1 MHAPRRV
8 KARVTILLGVAV
20 LAVFL
25 GLTVSARGRDRS
37 AQAPAVSWLGLVGGP
52 RAAVPVGQRMIV
64 LLKTPSLGQRLA
76 KARFA
81 TEAQERA
88 WTSSAY
94 AAQQQVLTT
103 LAAEGITV
111 HPDFTYSRVVDGFAA
126 SLDGRA
132 VALLDLDPEV
142 SGVYPVRAAY
152 PASVSETLLASKA
165 FGAGSGHRPFAELP
179 GYNGRGV
186 TIALLDTGVDEAHP
200 FLRGRV
206 LPGVDIVNDDG
217 AATARANPQDPA
229 QIERHGTELAG
240 ILAGV
245 DGPGGLHGVAWGAT
259 VLPIR
264 VAGWQPAADGR
275 ELVYARSDQLIAG
288 LERAVDPNDDGDSHD
303 AVRVAL
309 VGVAEPYA
317 AFTEGPEAQAV
328 QGALDLNTVVVAPA
342 GNDGGAGPSF
352 GSVAGPAGAA
362 GALAVAATDSR
373 VRLPQT
379 RVVLRRGL
387 DVIFD
392 GSLPL
397 LGSIVPTH
405 SLTLGVATPR
415 ATRGLAGAT
424 SADFFDAHGFSL
436 VAGRAVVAPVG
447 ADPEATTVA
456 ASRAG
461 AAAVV
466 LYGSS
471 LPPGALPID
480 EDETAPVVVVPTAA
494 ALELLAARR
503 AGIDVGIAL
512 GHGQADANGGRGLVA
527 GFSSQGL
534 AFDGSI
540 KPNIAAPGVAIA
552 TAEPGSASDGSA
564 LYGAVNGTSGA
575 AATVA
580 GAAALL
586 AQMRP
591 ALDGPALQSLLV
603 GYAQPG
609 GAPATEVGAGTF
621 RLGASAVGEVA
632 AQPTTLGFGI
642 WGGPRWHATRTVVV
656 RNVSTRRLQISLSAV
671 AQGDSE
677 ALHFNVVPDQVNLRV
692 GRAVAVKVTV
702 TAVSAPRARLVTGVL
717 QVAPSGSET
726 LRVPWALSFRRSTAS
741 LLPHVSLSESSFK
754 PSDTSPAVLTMQAG
768 TVVHDDGLQIQPVSR
783 LDILLYTAS
792 GRFAGVLGRLRNLLP
807 GSYSFGITGRGPS
820 SAPLPP
826 GRYQLRFVA
835 WPTLPLAAEPSR
847 AQVSFRI
854 E

>member
-8 KARVTILLGVAV
+8 KARLTILLGIAV
-20 LAVFL
+20 LTVSF
-25 GLTVSARGRDRS
+25 GLTVSARGRERA
-37 AQAPAVSWLGLVGGP
+37 AQAPAVSWLGLVGEP
-52 RAAVPVGQRMIV
+52 RAAVPIGQRMIV
-64 LLKTPSLGQRLA
+64 LLKTPSLAQRLA
-76 KARFA
+76 RARFA

-111 HPDFTYSRVVDGFAA
+111 RPDFTYARVIDGFSAT
-126 SLDGRA
+126 LDGRA

-142 SGVYPVRAAY
+142 VGVYPVRAAY
-152 PASVSETLLASKA
+152 PASVSETLLASSE
-165 FGAGSGHRPFAELP
+165 FGATSGRRPSADLP
-179 GYNGRGV
+179 GYDGRGV

-206 LPGVDIVNDDG
+206 LPGVDVVDNRQD
-217 AATARANPQDPA
+217 ATARANPQNPS
-229 QIERHGTELAG
+229 QVERHATELAG

-245 DGPGGLHGVAWGAT
+245 DGPGGLHGVASGAT

-288 LERAVDPNDDGDSHD
+288 LERAVDPNNDGDAHD

-309 VGVAEPYA
+309 IGVVEPYA
-317 AFTEGPEAQAV
+317 AFTDGPESQAV

-373 VRLPQT
+373 ARLPHV

-392 GSLPL
+392 GNLPL
-397 LGSIVPTH
+397 LGSAMPAH

-436 VAGRAVVAPVG
+436 VAGRVVVVPVG
-447 ADPEATTVA
+447 SRPEARAVA
-456 ASRAG
+456 AARAG

-466 LYGSS
+466 FYGSS

-480 EDETAPVVVVPTAA
+480 EDEAVPVVVVPTAA

-512 GHGQADANGGRGLVA
+512 GHGHSDANAGRGLVA

-540 KPNIAAPGVAIA
+540 KPDVAAPGIGIA
-552 TAEPGSASDGSA
+552 TAEPGSASDGSPI
-564 LYGAVNGTSGA
+564 YGAVNGTSGA

-609 GAPATEVGAGTF
+609 GAPATQVGAGTF

-632 AQPTTLGFGI
+632 AQPATLGFGI
-642 WGGPRWHATRTVVV
+642 WGGPHWHATRTIVV
-656 RNVSTRRLQISLSAV
+656 RNVSTRRLQISLSAL
-671 AQGDSE
+671 AQGESE
-677 ALHFNVVPDQVNLRV
+677 ALHFRVRPDRLSLRV
-692 GRAVAVKVTV
+692 GRAATVKVTV
-702 TAVSAPRARLVTGVL
+702 TAASAPHARLLTGVI

-726 LRVPWALSFRRSTAS
+726 LRVPWAISFRRYSAN
-741 LLPHVSLSESSFK
+741 LLPHVSLSDSSFK

-768 TVVHDDGLQIQPVSR
+768 NLVHDHGLQILPVSR
-783 LDILLYTAS
+783 LDILLYSAS

-820 SAPLPP
+820 SAPLAP
-826 GRYQLRFVA
+826 GRYELRFVA
-835 WPTLPLAAEPSR
+835 WPTLPRNAEPSR
-847 AQVSFRI
+847 EQVSFQI

>member
-1 MHAPRRV
+1 MHAPRWA
-8 KARVTILLGVAV
+8 KARLTILLGVAV
-20 LAVFL
+20 LSVSLA
-25 GLTVSARGRDRS
+25 LTVSAGRRDRT
-37 AQAPAVSWLGLVGGP
+37 AQAPAVSWLGLVGEP

-64 LLKTPSLGQRLA
+64 LLKTPSLGQRMA
-76 KARFA
+76 RARFA

-88 WTSSAY
+88 WSSSAY

-103 LAAEGITV
+103 LAAEGISV
-111 HPDFTYSRVVDGFAA
+111 RPDFTYSRVVDGFAA
-126 SLDGRA
+126 TLNGRA
-132 VALLDLDPEV
+132 VALLDRDPEV
-142 SGVYPVRAAY
+142 VGVYPVRAAY

-165 FGAGSGHRPFAELP
+165 FGPTSGHWPSADLP
-179 GYNGRGV
+179 GYDGRGV

-200 FLRGRV
+200 YLRGRV
-206 LPGVDIVNDDG
+206 LPGYDIVSNG
-217 AATARANPQDPA
+217 EEATARANPQDPSE
-229 QIERHGTELAG
+229 IERHGTELAG

-245 DGPGGLHGVAWGAT
+245 DGPGGLHGVAPGAT

-264 VAGWQPAADGR
+264 IAGWQPASDGH
-275 ELVYARSDQLIAG
+275 ELVYARSDQLLAG
-288 LERAVDPNDDGDSHD
+288 LERAVDPNGDGDAHD

-317 AFTEGPEAQAV
+317 AFTDGPEAQAV
-328 QGALDLNTVVVAPA
+328 QGALDLNTVVVVPA
-342 GNDGGAGPSF
+342 GNDGAAGPSF

-373 VRLPQT
+373 ARLPRA

-397 LGSIVPTH
+397 LGAMVPSH
-405 SLTLGVATPR
+405 SLTLGVAIPR
-415 ATRGLAGAT
+415 ATRGLAGA
-424 SADFFDAHGFSL
+424 SSVDFFDTRGFSL

-447 ADPEATTVA
+447 TDPEATAVA

-461 AAAVV
+461 AAAVI
-466 LYGSS
+466 LYGGS

-480 EDETAPVVVVPTAA
+480 EDETAPVVAVPTAA

-503 AGIDVGIAL
+503 AGIDVGIAI
-512 GHGQADANGGRGLVA
+512 GHGRSDPNGGHGLVA

-540 KPNIAAPGVAIA
+540 KPDVAAPGIAIA
-552 TAEPGSASDGSA
+552 TAEPGAASDSSPI
-564 LYGAVNGTSGA
+564 YGAVNGTSGA

-632 AQPTTLGFGI
+632 AQPATLGFGI
-642 WGGPRWHATRTVVV
+642 WGGSHWHATRTIVV

-677 ALHFNVVPDQVNLRV
+677 ALHLKVVPDQVTLRV
-692 GRAVAVKVTV
+692 GQAVTVKVTV
-702 TAVSAPRARLVTGVL
+702 RAASAPAAPLVTGVI

-726 LRVPWALSFRRSTAS
+726 LRVPWAISFRRYKTN
-741 LLPHVSLSESSFK
+741 LLPHVSLTESSFK
-754 PSDTSPAVLTMQAG
+754 PSDTSPSVLTMQVG
-768 TVVHDDGLQIQPVSR
+768 NLVHDNGLQIQPVSR

-820 SAPLPP
+820 STQLPP
-826 GRYQLRFVA
+826 GGYQLRFAA
-835 WPTLPLAAEPSR
+835 WPTLPRNAIPSR

>member
-8 KARVTILLGVAV
+8 KARLTILLGIAV
-20 LAVFL
+20 LTVSL
-25 GLTVSARGRDRS
+25 GLSVSARGRDRS
-37 AQAPAVSWLGLVGGP
+37 AQAPAVSWLGLVGEP
-52 RAAVPVGQRMIV
+52 RAAVPSAQRMIV
-64 LLKTPSLGQRLA
+64 LLKTPSLAQRLS

-111 HPDFTYSRVVDGFAA
+111 RPDFSYSRVVNGFAA
-126 SLDGRA
+126 TLDGRA
-132 VALLDLDPEV
+132 IALLDLDPEV
-142 SGVYPVRAAY
+142 VGVYPVRAAY

-165 FGAGSGHRPFAELP
+165 FSATSGHRPSADLP
-179 GYNGRGV
+179 GYDGRGV

-206 LPGVDIVNDDG
+206 LPGIDVVDGRQD
-217 AATARANPQDPA
+217 ATARANPQNPA
-229 QIERHGTELAG
+229 QVERHGTELAG

-245 DGPGGLHGVAWGAT
+245 DGPGGLHGVAPGAT

-275 ELVYARSDQLIAG
+275 QLVYARSDQLVAG
-288 LERAVDPNDDGDSHD
+288 LEHAVDPNGDGDAHD

-317 AFTEGPEAQAV
+317 AFTQGPEAQAV

-352 GSVAGPAGAA
+352 GSVAGPAGAS

-373 VRLPQT
+373 VRLPHI

-392 GSLPL
+392 GNLPL
-397 LGSIVPTH
+397 LGSIVPKH
-405 SLTLGVATPR
+405 SLTVGVVTPR
-415 ATRGLAGAT
+415 PTRGVAGAT
-424 SADFFDAHGFSL
+424 SADFFDRHGFSL

-447 ADPEATTVA
+447 ATPEVTALA
-456 ASRAG
+456 ASRSG

-512 GHGQADANGGRGLVA
+512 GHGHADANDGHGLVA

-540 KPNIAAPGVAIA
+540 KPDVGAPGIAIA
-552 TAEPGSASDGSA
+552 TAEPGSASDGSPI
-564 LYGAVNGTSGA
+564 YGAVNGTSGA
-575 AATVA
+575 AASVA
-580 GAAALL
+580 GGAALL

-609 GAPATEVGAGTF
+609 GAPATQVGAGTF

-632 AQPTTLGFGI
+632 AQPATLGFGI
-642 WGGPRWHATRTVVV
+642 WGGSHWHATRTVVV
-656 RNVSTRRLQISLSAV
+656 RNVSTRRLQISFSAV
-671 AQGDSE
+671 AQGESE
-677 ALHFNVVPDQVNLRV
+677 ALHFRVRPDRV
-692 GRAVAVKVTV
+692 SLPIGRAVKIKVTV
-702 TAVSAPRARLVTGVL
+702 TAASAPHARLVTGVI

-726 LRVPWALSFRRSTAS
+726 LRVPWALSFRRYAAN

-768 TVVHDDGLQIQPVSR
+768 NLVHDDGVQIQPVSR

-792 GRFAGVLGRLRNLLP
+792 GRFTGVLGRLRNLLP

-820 SAPLPP
+820 STRLAP
-826 GRYQLRFVA
+826 GSYELRFVA
-835 WPTLPLAAEPSR
+835 WPTLPLDAKPSR
-847 AQVSFRI
+847 AQVGFRI